1 MTAARAVATSGAE
14 AADAP
19 PRLLPFDPAAPV
31 PVVRF
36 SGTQASFASPRLASP
51 RTERQ
56 AARDLAHEHL
66 QAALRGGELWVMAKH
81 GGVGKRYGEPPLAK
95 RKPHGIT
102 SEPLAGSSQAWRTG
116 PED

>member
-1 MTAARAVATSGAE
+1 
-14 AADAP
+14 
-19 PRLLPFDPAAPV
+19 
-31 PVVRF
+31 
-36 SGTQASFASPRLASP
+36 
-51 RTERQ
+51 
-56 AARDLAHEHL
+56 
-66 QAALRGGELWVMAKH
+66 MAKH